1 MEIRRR
7 YRQLKVW
14 QSAMALVTE
23 VYRVTGG
30 FPETEKFGLVT
41 QMRRAAVSLPSN
53 IAEGAGRGTDKEFSR
68 FLQIARG
75 SLFELETQVDIAR
88 RLELI
93 ARPEELNEHFEH
105 LFAMLNNL
113 IQKLKP

>member
-1 MEIRRR
+1 MEFNRR
-7 YRQLKVW
+7 YRQLMVW
-14 QSAMALVTE
+14 QKAMQLVTE
-23 VYRVTGG
+23 VYRATAD
-30 FPETEKFGLVT
+30 FPETEKFGLMA

-75 SLFELETQVDIAR
+75 SLFELETQIDIAC
-88 RLELI
+88 RLKLI
-93 ARPEELNEHFEH
+93 GNTESLREQVEH

-113 IQKLKP
+113 LQKLKP